1 MIARLVTQ
9 PPSDAASA
17 HACSHRDAQ
26 ARAHAEAGTTG
37 AHDLADRMGIGVSL
51 TCAVHCAAAGA
62 LSVAP
67 SFVGLGAHGGGL
79 GGVLEM
85 MVALL
90 LACALVIGLYSLVP
104 SYRNEHRNA
113 QPIALFLFGLGQL
126 VLSRFVEGPL
136 EIGLTVVGVAF
147 IASAHLVN
155 LRACARAHRAS
166 REAGVAA
173 CAACG

>member
-1 MIARLVTQ
+1 MIGRLVTQ
-9 PPSDAASA
+9 PPSDALSA
-17 HACSHRDAQ
+17 HACSHRDAH
-26 ARAHAEAGTTG
+26 ARAHGEGTAG

-67 SFVGLGAHGGGL
+67 SFVGLGAHGGEGL
-79 GGVLEM
+79 GGVLELM
-85 MVALL
+85 EAPL
-90 LACALVIGLYSLVP
+90 LAFALVIGLYSLVP

-113 QPIALFLFGLGQL
+113 QPIALFLLGLAQL

-147 IASAHLVN
+147 VASAHLVN

-166 REAGVAA
+166 RESGVAA